1 MKPIKLFLALAVAV
15 LLGACASKTEFT
27 ITGHATDFED
37 GRIAYLVTYI
47 DGEPGI
53 LDSAIVKNHSFTM
66 KGKVEKPSEA
76 KIGILE
82 SFESSRGILIEL
94 ILEPG
99 HIMLGDYDEAKSS
112 ERTATGTPLNDKL
125 TQFFCEKKSIIDN
138 TSLTRTESME
148 QQVFA
153 LVRSYV
159 LANADNQAGIYL
171 FERFHPSMPK
181 EMKLELIDAMSE
193 TNPTLYED
201 LHKETLEEME
211 AQKRAEEMAQ
221 CVAPGNPYKNVE
233 GKDLAG
239 NALALKEVVENK
251 KNRYVL
257 LDFWATWCSPCM
269 YEVPYLKAAYE
280 KYHNKGFEIYALS
293 IDHDRDAWTKV
304 IKEEKLQ
311 WTNVLRVSTEATEQY
326 GVSGVPSN
334 FLIDCSTGTIIA
346 THLRGE
352 ALSEKLAEVLDK

>member
-1 MKPIKLFLALAVAV
+1 MKPTKLFLALAVAV
-15 LLGACASKTEFT
+15 LLGACTNRTKYT
-27 ITGHATDFED
+27 ITGYAADFEED
-37 GRIAYLVTYI
+37 RRAYLLALI
-47 DGEPGI
+47 DNEPVI

-66 KGKVEKPSEA
+66 NGKVEKPYLA
-76 KIGILE
+76 KIGVLE
-82 SFESSRGILIEL
+82 SFESGKGIMIEL

-99 HIMLGDYDEAKSS
+99 HIMLGDYDEAISS

-125 TQFFCEKKSIIDN
+125 TQFFSEKKSITDN
-138 TSLTRTESME
+138 TSLTRRESME
-148 QQVFA
+148 SVFA

-159 LANADNQAGIYL
+159 LANADNQVGIYL
-171 FERFHPSMPK
+171 LERFHFSMPK

-201 LHKETLEEME
+201 LQKETLEEME

-221 CVAPGNPYKNVE
+221 CVVPGNPYQNIE
-233 GKDLAG
+233 GKNLAG
-239 NALALKEVVENK
+239 SAITLREIVGNK

-280 KYHNKGFEIYALS
+280 KYHSKGFEIYGLS
-293 IDHDRDAWTKV
+293 IDHDSDAWRKV

-311 WTNVLRVSTEATEQY
+311 WVNVLRKSTEATELY
-326 GVSGVPSN
+326 GVRGVPSN
-334 FLIDCSTGTIIA
+334 FLIDCSTGKIIA
-346 THLRGE
+346 VDLRGE
-352 ALSEKLAEVLDK
+352 ALSETLAGIFE

>member
-1 MKPIKLFLALAVAV
+1 MKPTKLFLALAVAV
-15 LLGACASKTEFT
+15 LLGACTNQTKYT
-27 ITGHATDFED
+27 ITGHAADFED
-37 GRIAYLVTYI
+37 GRRAYLATYI

-66 KGKVEKPSEA
+66 KGKVAKPCQA

-82 SFESSRGILIEL
+82 SLESGEGIMIEM

-99 HIMLGDYDEAKSS
+99 RIMLGDFDEAMSS
-112 ERTATGTPLNDKL
+112 ERTATGTPFNDKL
-125 TQFFCEKKSIIDN
+125 TQFFKEKKSITDN
-138 TSLTRTESME
+138 TSLTRRESME
-148 QQVFA
+148 SVFA

-159 LANADNQAGIYL
+159 LANADNQVGIYL
-171 FERFHPSMPK
+171 LERFHFSMPK

-201 LHKETLEEME
+201 LQKETLEEME

-311 WTNVLRVSTEATEQY
+311 WVNVLRESTEATEQY
-326 GVSGVPSN
+326 GVRGVPSN
-334 FLIDCSTGTIIA
+334 FLIDCSTGKIVA

-352 ALSEKLAEVLDK
+352 ALSDKLAEVLDK

>member
-1 MKPIKLFLALAVAV
+1 MKQTQLFLALIVVV
-15 LLGACASKTEFT
+15 LLAACASKTEFT
-27 ITGHATDFED
+27 ITGHASDFED
-37 GRIAYLVTYI
+37 GRRAYLVTFI
-47 DGEPGI
+47 DDEPVI
-53 LDSAIVKNHSFTM
+53 LDSAIVENHSFTM
-66 KGKVEKPSEA
+66 KGKVEKPSLA
-76 KIGILE
+76 KIGVLE
-82 SFESSRGILIEL
+82 SFESVEGIMIEM

-99 HIMLGDYDEAKSS
+99 HIMLGDYDEANSS

-125 TQFFCEKKSIIDN
+125 TQFFCEKKTITDN
-138 TSLTRTESME
+138 TSLTRRESME
-148 QQVFA
+148 SVFA

-159 LANADNQAGIYL
+159 LANADNQVGIYL
-171 FERFHPSMPK
+171 LERFHFSMPK

-201 LHKETLEEME
+201 LQKETLEEME

-221 CVAPGNPYKNVE
+221 CVAPGNPYRNVE

-239 NALALKEVVENK
+239 SAITLKGIVENK

-280 KYHNKGFEIYALS
+280 KYHGRGFEIYALS

-311 WTNVLRVSTEATEQY
+311 WVNVLRESTEATEQY
-326 GVSGVPSN
+326 GVRGVPSN
-334 FLIDCSTGTIIA
+334 FLIDCSTGKIVA
-346 THLRGE
+346 THLRGD
-352 ALSEKLAEVLDK
+352 ALTAKLAELFE

>member
-1 MKPIKLFLALAVAV
+1 MKPTKLFLALAVAV

-27 ITGHATDFED
+27 ITGHAADFED
-37 GRIAYLVTYI
+37 GRKAYLVTFI
-47 DGEPGI
+47 DDEPVI
-53 LDSAIVKNHSFTM
+53 LDSAIVENHSFTI
-66 KGKVEKPSEA
+66 KGKVEKTSQA

-125 TQFFCEKKSIIDN
+125 TQFFCEKKSITDN
-138 TSLTRTESME
+138 TSLTRRESMGE
-148 QQVFA
+148 VFA

-159 LANADNQAGIYL
+159 LANADNQVGIYL

-201 LHKETLEEME
+201 LHKETLEEIE
-211 AQKRAEEMAQ
+211 AQKRTEEMAQ
-221 CVAPGNPYKNVE
+221 CVAPGNPYKNVA
-233 GKDLAG
+233 GKDLTS
-239 NALALKEVVENK
+239 NVLTLKEVVENK

-269 YEVPYLKAAYE
+269 YEIPYLKTAYE
-280 KYHNKGFEIYALS
+280 KYNNKGFEIYALS

-311 WTNVLRVSTEATEQY
+311 WVNVLRESTEATEQY
-326 GVSGVPSN
+326 GVRGVPSN
-334 FLIDCSTGTIIA
+334 FLIDCSTGIIIA